1 MQQPEVLIIGGGQG
15 GIALGARLRQLGVPT
30 IIVEKNARPGDSW
43 RNRYKS
49 LCLHDP
55 VWYDHLP
62 YLPFPPNWPI
72 FAPKDKIGDWLEM
85 YTKVMELNYWTK
97 TTCKHAS
104 YDEKAREWTV
114 VVDRDGSEVT
124 LKPKQLV
131 LATGMSA
138 KANMPKFQGMAQFKG
153 EQHHSSRHPGPDAF
167 KGKRAVVI
175 GSNNSAHD
183 ISAALWENDVDVTMV
198 QRSSTM
204 IVKSDTLMDI
214 GMGELYSERAL
225 RAGIT
230 TDKADM
236 ISASMPYRIMHK
248 GQTGLTQKMRERDS
262 TFYAALKKAGFWLDY
277 GDDNSG
283 LSMKYLRRGSGY
295 YIDVGASQLIID
307 GKIKLAHGNVKEITQ
322 DAVVLEDG
330 TVLPADVIVY
340 ATGFGSMNGWA
351 ADLIGQDVADKV
363 GKCWGIGSATTKD
376 PGPWVGEQRNMWK
389 PTHQNGLWF
398 HGGNLH
404 QSRHYSQFL
413 SLQLK
418 ARMEGIPTPVYGIPQ
433 THHLG

>member
-1 MQQPEVLIIGGGQG
+1 
-15 GIALGARLRQLGVPT
+15 
-30 IIVEKNARPGDSW
+30 
-43 RNRYKS
+43 
-49 LCLHDP
+49 
-55 VWYDHLP
+55 
-62 YLPFPPNWPI
+62 
-72 FAPKDKIGDWLEM
+72 
-85 YTKVMELNYWTK
+85 MELNYWTK
-97 TTCKHAS
+97 STCKHAS
-104 YDEKAREWTV
+104 YDETAREWTV
-114 VVDRDGSEVT
+114 VVDRDGSKVT

-138 KANMPKFQGMAQFKG
+138 KANMPKFQGMEQFKG
-153 EQHHSSRHPGPDAF
+153 EQHHSSRHPGPDAY

-183 ISAALWENDVDVTMV
+183 ISADLWENDVDVTVV

-214 GMGELYSERAL
+214 GMGDLYSERAL
-225 RAGIT
+225 LAGIT
-230 TDKADM
+230 TDMADM

-248 GQTGLTQKMRERDS
+248 GQTGLTRKMRERDA
-262 TFYAALKKAGFWLDY
+262 TFYAALMKAGFWLDY
-277 GDDNSG
+277 GDDDSG

-307 GKIKLAHGNVKEITQ
+307 GKIKLAHGNVKEITE

-363 GKCWGIGSATTKD
+363 GKYWGIGSATTKD
-376 PGPWVGEQRNMWK
+376 LGPWVGEQRNM
-389 PTHQNGLWF
+389 
-398 HGGNLH
+398 
-404 QSRHYSQFL
+404 
-413 SLQLK
+413 
-418 ARMEGIPTPVYGIPQ
+418 
-433 THHLG
+433 